1 MESVMPTKKKRGR
14 KPKNNITINENPVF
28 NNTLNTS
35 LVIKLDNVVN
45 NEKTDEDK
53 LLGCN
58 IQNEYKK
65 ILSGDGFMET
75 KKTSE
80 VCWNCCHGFHKNI
93 IGLPIKVA
101 NNLFYTIG
109 DFCSLECASRYALDN
124 YENNYHEILSIINLY
139 NYQINNK
146 SICMAKNKLELV
158 KFGGNLTIEE
168 YRKNFQ
174 LNDNLIEPRIKHIVI
189 NNNRSLI
196 KNNNLNNLKL
206 YRKKLINENDN
217 SISNIMKLEIS

>member
-1 MESVMPTKKKRGR
+1 MENITPPPKKKRGR

-28 NNTLNTS
+28 NNTLDTS
-35 LVIKLDNVVN
+35 LVIKLDNLVEEENKEDDIN
-45 NEKTDEDK
+45 NLVGDIEKNDEE
-53 LLGCN
+53 
-58 IQNEYKK
+58 I
-65 ILSGDGFMET
+65 ET

-93 IGLPIKVA
+93 IGLPIKVS

-109 DFCSLECASRYALDN
+109 DFCSLECACRYALDN
-124 YENNYHEILSIINLY
+124 YENNYHEILSLVNLY

-146 SICMAKNKLELV
+146 PICIAKNKLELV

-168 YRKNFQ
+168 YRKDFQ
-174 LNDNLIEPRIKHIVI
+174 VNDHIIEPLVKHITI
-189 NNNRSLI
+189 NNNRSII

-206 YRKKLINENDN
+206 FRKKLINENDN
-217 SISNIMKLEIS
+217 SISNIMKTMII